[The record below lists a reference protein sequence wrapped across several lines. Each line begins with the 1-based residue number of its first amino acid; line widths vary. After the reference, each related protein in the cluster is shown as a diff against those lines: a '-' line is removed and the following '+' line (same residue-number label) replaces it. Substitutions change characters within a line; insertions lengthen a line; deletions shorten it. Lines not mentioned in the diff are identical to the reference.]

1 MKKGTVVLIGIVV
14 VLLLL
19 IMWGVGAYNSLI
31 GLEQA
36 VTSAWS
42 QVENQYQRRADLIPN
57 LVNTVKGFAAQE
69 REVLTGV
76 VEARAKATSIQVTK
90 EVLDD
95 PDAFA
100 KFQAAQDQL
109 STALSRL
116 LAVAENYPTLRS
128 SENFLSLQNELA
140 GTENRISVER
150 RRFNEVVQTYNTTR
164 ARFPGVLI
172 ANLAGF
178 REKAYFKAKEGAESA
193 PEVKF

>member
-1 MKKGTVVLIGIVV
+1 MKKGTIILLGIVGV
-14 VLLLL
+14 VILLV
-19 IMWGVGAYNSLI
+19 MWGVGAYNSLV

-90 EVLDD
+90 EVLED
-95 PDAFA
+95 PEAFA
-100 KFQAAQDQL
+100 KFQSAQDQF
-109 STALSRL
+109 SAAISRL

-150 RRFNEVVQTYNTTR
+150 RRFNGVVQTYNTTR
-164 ARFPGVLI
+164 ARFPGVII

-178 REKAYFKAKEGAESA
+178 REKAYFKAKEGADS
-193 PEVKF
+193 PPDVKF

>member
-100 KFQAAQDQL
+100 KFQSAQDQL
-109 STALSRL
+109 STALGRL